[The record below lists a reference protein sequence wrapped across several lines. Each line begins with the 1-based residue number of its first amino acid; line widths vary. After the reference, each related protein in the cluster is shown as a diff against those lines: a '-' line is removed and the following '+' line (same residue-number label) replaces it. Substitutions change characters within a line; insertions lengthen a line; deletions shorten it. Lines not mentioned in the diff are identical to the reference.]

1 MHSEKIIKML
11 YTKKIKTLTLKN
23 SSLNITHNKGINSE
37 ISIADIEKIYLSPK
51 KTSLNNWIYYIVIT
65 VTIGVLVSFF
75 ISLINA
81 VLISLLVLCVIFKL
95 LSNKKKYFL
104 VIKFRKKYF
113 YYMQIQTND
122 KTEIIKLI
130 WDIRAIKPNQN

>member
-1 MHSEKIIKML
+1 M
-11 YTKKIKTLTLKN
+11 
-23 SSLNITHNKGINSE
+23 NSE
-37 ISIADIEKIYLSPK
+37 ISITDIEKIFLSPK

-104 VIKFRKKYF
+104 VIKFRKKDF

-130 WDIRAIKPNQN
+130 WDIRAIKLNQN

>member
-81 VLISLLVLCVIFKL
+81 VLISLLALCVIFKL

-104 VIKFRKKYF
+104 VIKFRKKDF
-113 YYMQIQTND
+113 YYMQIPTKD

-130 WDIRAIKPNQN
+130 WDIRAIKLNQN

>member
-1 MHSEKIIKML
+1 MKFA
-11 YTKKIKTLTLKN
+11 KKIKTLTLN
-23 SSLNITHNKGINSE
+23 DSLLNITHTQVENLE
-37 ISIADIEKIYLSPK
+37 ILITYIEKIYLSPK
-51 KTSLNNWIYYIVIT
+51 KPSLNNWIYYIVIT

-104 VIKFRKKYF
+104 VIKFRKKDS
-113 YYMQIQTND
+113 YYMQIPTKD

-130 WDIRAIKPNQN
+130 WDIRALKLNQN